1 MPFCPSCGYEYK
13 KDVITC
19 PDCHR
24 TLVEKLPEERPVK
37 DTQLISIYSLPGMV
51 YAEMVKEALEK
62 AGIRCI
68 IKSDV
73 MTSGLQSKGSQSVGG
88 SCQILVDK
96 KNKKKALDILH
107 TMVDHI

>member
-1 MPFCPSCGYEYK
+1 MPYCPLCGYEYK
-13 KDVITC
+13 KEVKVC
-19 PDCHR
+19 PDCQR
-24 TLVEKLPEERPVK
+24 PLVKNLEEKPVK
-37 DTQLISIYSLPGMV
+37 DTQLVSIYSLPGLV

-73 MTSGLQSKGSQSVGG
+73 VTSGLLSKGAETVGG

-96 KNKKKALDILH
+96 KNKTKALGILH
-107 TMVDHI
+107 NMVDHI